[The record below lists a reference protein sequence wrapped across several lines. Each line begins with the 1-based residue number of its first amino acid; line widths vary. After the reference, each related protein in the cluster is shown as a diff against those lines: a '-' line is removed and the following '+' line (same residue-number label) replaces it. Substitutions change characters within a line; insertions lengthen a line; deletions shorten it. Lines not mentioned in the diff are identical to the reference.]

1 MEMEDEDRDGLVEIR
16 IGTSL
21 SNIEKAKEDAND
33 LAWDHAKELASMT
46 GLSLGSSEFE
56 ELFRQLSQ
64 RYENNTEYLKFLL
77 MTAMHTVR
85 DLLEEKQLAL
95 PHNGDRIT
103 ETEVLELVTSAART
117 ILTSYLWLSAGYE
130 ITWPTNEQMPR
141 DVQVSFYFNPEDIL
155 KEEV

>member
-1 MEMEDEDRDGLVEIR
+1 MEMEDDDRDELTEIT

-21 SNIEKAKEDAND
+21 SSIEKAKDDAND
-33 LAWDHAKELASMT
+33 LAWEHAKELASMT

-64 RYENNTEYLKFLL
+64 RYENNTEYIKFLL
-77 MTAMHTVR
+77 MISMHTVR

-95 PHNGDRIT
+95 PHNGDKIT

-117 ILTSYLWLSAGYE
+117 ILTSYLWLAAGYD
-130 ITWPTNEQMPR
+130 ITWPTNEQMPK
-141 DVQVSFYFNPEDIL
+141 DVQVSFYFNPDDIDI
-155 KEEV
+155 EEV